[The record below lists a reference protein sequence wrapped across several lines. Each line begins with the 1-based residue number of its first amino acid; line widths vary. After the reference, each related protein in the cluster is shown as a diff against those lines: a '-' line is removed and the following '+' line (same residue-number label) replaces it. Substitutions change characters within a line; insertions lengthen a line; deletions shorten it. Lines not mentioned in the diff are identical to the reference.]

1 MTKLTMQDVTN
12 LYLYKQRTLPTDRL
26 DDSLISKTG
35 KGENIDKK
43 EFMAGPG
50 RFVTAD
56 NFSVVKDFFTAKD
69 SLINL
74 SLQTRILANLKP
86 GKYSKAQ
93 ILEMLG
99 YTKNGEKVDG
109 MFTGEVQ
116 TLGFYDDG
124 KGDLLERA
132 YIWNT
137 TGFKMSDNAFF
148 VIEES
153 GKRYIENFGIE
164 PLGKQEDFDFV
175 GGFWSNL
182 VNRGLESIIDPSGIG
197 GTVNLNFTGEVETY
211 TLDETR
217 FKAEAAK
224 KSHWSLV
231 NAAKVYGGLD
241 QIIKKLWD
249 SGSIKHLYQDK
260 DTGKLKPIIYGTAGN
275 DSKIEGTKIT
285 RRIAG
290 KEVTLDIAN
299 QKIEKGVLE
308 KLGLSVS
315 GSDIIKLLF
324 GALTPTLN
332 RMLLSQLIQSFSDSL
347 AKLDNPLA
355 PYTKNGV
362 VYVTGKGNDVLKGT
376 EHEDLFLGGEG
387 NDTYYA
393 RVGDTIEDADGKGK
407 VYFVREKGVPKADP
421 KRVEFSEYITKEEI
435 KEVEKGLLTYAV
447 LENYNWEEKTATF
460 AHATMLNELFTDYTN
475 YRYEVKGLKLP
486 AVKKLKSPLV
496 EFTADL
502 LTVTPIDENG
512 KALSEK
518 SITVKNFKNGDLGI
532 RLLDPNSYYYFLE
545 GQDTGFYG
553 PAFYI
558 ERKNGGGSKDNSSG
572 AGNSKDWGGNGHG
585 NHRNNA
591 SDLNKPDGNNG
602 NNQNNGS
609 NQDNHSDVNAPNN
622 PGRNYDIYDPL
633 ALDLDGD
640 GLETVS
646 MNGRQGALFDHEGK
660 GIRTATG
667 WLAADDGFLVLD
679 RNQDGI
685 INDIS
690 ELFSNKNQLSD
701 GSISAHGF
709 ATLADL
715 DTNQDQRIDQNDK
728 LFSKLQIW
736 RDLNQNGFSE
746 ANELFS
752 LESLNIKSLHTAYEE
767 RNDFLAGN
775 NILAQLGKYEKTDGT
790 FAQMGDLNFSFN
802 PFYSRFTEAL
812 NLTEQQRR
820 TINLT
825 GTGRVRDLREAAALS
840 EELAA
845 LLQQYTKASDFQAQR
860 ELLPAILDK
869 WAATDLQ
876 YQHYDKTLLKTV
888 ESTDSSASVV
898 RVTPSQLS
906 SIRNAK
912 HDPTVMQNFEQ
923 SKAKIATLNSLYGLN
938 IDQLYY
944 TTDKDIRYI
953 TDKVNNMYQ
962 TTVELAYRSLLLQ
975 TRLKKYVYSVNA
987 KQFEGK
993 WVTDYS
999 RTEALFNSTFKQS
1012 PENALYDLSEYLSF
1026 FNDPTEWKEGLL
1038 LLSRYIDY
1046 AKAQGFYENW
1056 ATTSNLTIARLREA
1070 GVIFA
1075 ESTDLK
1081 GDEKNNILLGSQ
1093 KDNNL
1098 SGSAGDDLLIGGEG
1112 NDTLKGSYGADT
1124 YLFSK
1129 GHGQDVI
1136 YEYSDS
1142 ANSKS
1147 DIDTLKFTDIN
1158 YAEVKFRRV
1167 GDDLMLFGYHDT
1179 DSVTVKSFYNH
1190 EYYQFEKL
1198 EFADRSITRDELGK
1212 QGMALFGT
1220 DGDDDINDWGRNSVI
1235 DAGAG
1240 NDTINGSYGDDT
1252 LIGGTGNDILK
1263 GSYGADTYLFSKGHG
1278 QDVIYEYSDSANS
1291 KRDIDTLKFTDVN
1304 YAEVKFRRV
1313 GDDLMLFGY
1322 HDTDSVTVK
1331 SFYDHEYY
1339 QFEKLEFADRSISR
1353 DELIKAGLHLYG
1365 TDGNDEINDHA
1376 DWDSIL
1382 EGGKGNDILRG
1393 SYGADTY
1400 LFSKGHGQDVIYEY
1414 SDSANSKS
1422 DIDTLKFTDINYAE
1436 VKFRR
1441 VGDDLMLFGYHDTDS
1456 VTVKSFYNHEYYQ
1469 FEKLEFADRSI
1480 TRDELGKQGMA
1491 LFGTDGDDDI
1501 NDWGRNSV
1509 IDAGAGN
1516 DTINGGYGDDTLIG
1530 GTGNDIL
1537 KGSYGAD
1544 TYLFS
1549 KGHGQDVI
1557 YEYSDSAN
1565 SKRDID
1571 TLKFTDVNY
1580 AEVKFRRVGDDLML
1594 FGYHDTDSVTV
1605 KSFYSHEY
1613 YQFEKLE
1620 FADRSISR
1628 DELIKA
1634 GLHLYGTDGNDEIN
1648 DHADWDSILE
1658 GGKGND
1664 ILRGSYG
1671 ADTYIFSKGHGQDVI
1686 YEYSD
1691 SANSKRDIDTLKFTD
1706 VNYAEVKFRR
1716 VGDDLMLFGYHDT
1729 DSVTVKSFYD
1739 HEYYQFEKLE
1749 FADRSITRDELGK
1762 QGMALFGTDGDD
1774 DINDWGRNSVI
1785 DAGAGNDTINGGYGD
1800 DTLIGGKGNDIL
1812 KGSYGADTY
1821 LFSKG
1826 HGQDVIYEYSDSA
1839 SSKSDIDTLKFTD
1852 IGLSELWFS
1861 RENNDL
1867 IIKSLLSEDKVT
1879 VQNWYSHQDHKIENI
1894 RLSNEQMLVST
1905 QVEKMVESMAG
1916 FAQQHGGEISLVP
1929 REEVKQYI
1937 NSLTAAL

>member
-558 ERKNGGGSKDNSSG
+558 ERKNGGGAKNNSSG

-591 SDLNKPDGNNG
+591 SDLNKLDGNNG

-679 RNQDGI
+679 RNQDSI

-1056 ATTSNLTIARLREA
+1056 AATSNLTIARLREA

-1124 YLFSK
+1124 YIFSK

-1142 ANSKS
+1142 ANSK
-1147 DIDTLKFTDIN
+1147 K
-1158 YAEVKFRRV
+1158 
-1167 GDDLMLFGYHDT
+1167 
-1179 DSVTVKSFYNH
+1179 
-1190 EYYQFEKL
+1190 
-1198 EFADRSITRDELGK
+1198 
-1212 QGMALFGT
+1212 
-1220 DGDDDINDWGRNSVI
+1220 
-1235 DAGAG
+1235 
-1240 NDTINGSYGDDT
+1240 
-1252 LIGGTGNDILK
+1252 
-1263 GSYGADTYLFSKGHG
+1263 
-1278 QDVIYEYSDSANS
+1278 
-1291 KRDIDTLKFTDVN
+1291 DIDTLKFTDVN

-1313 GDDLMLFGY
+1313 GDDLILFGY

-1365 TDGNDEINDHA
+1365 TDGNDDIKDHA

-1393 SYGADTY
+1393 GYGADTY
-1400 LFSKGHGQDVIYEY
+1400 IFSKGHGQDIVYE
-1414 SDSANSKS
+1414 DTNNDNRAR
-1422 DIDTLKFTDINYAE
+1422 DIDTLKFTDVNYAE

-1441 VGDDLMLFGYHDTDS
+1441 VDNDLMLFGYHDTDS
-1456 VTVKSFYNHEYYQ
+1456 VTVKSFYSHVDYQ
-1469 FEKLEFADRSI
+1469 FDKLEFADRSITRDELIKAGLHLYGTDGNDDIKDHADWDSILEGGKGNDILRGGYGADTYIFSKGHGQDIVYEDTNNDNRARDIDTLKFTDVNYAEVKFRRVDNDLMLFGYHDTDSVTIKSFYNHVDYQFDKLDFADRSITRDELGKQGMALFGTDGDDNINDWGRNSVIDAGAGNDTVNGGNGDDTLIGGKGNDILRGGYGADTYIFSKGHGQDIVYEDTNNDNRARDIDTLKFTDVNYAEVKFRRVDNDLMLFGYHDTDSVTIKSFYNHVDYQFDKLEFADRSI

-1491 LFGTDGDDDI
+1491 LFGTDGDDNI

-1516 DTINGGYGDDTLIG
+1516 DTVNGGNGDDTLI
-1530 GTGNDIL
+1530 
-1537 KGSYGAD
+1537 
-1544 TYLFS
+1544 
-1549 KGHGQDVI
+1549 
-1557 YEYSDSAN
+1557 
-1565 SKRDID
+1565 
-1571 TLKFTDVNY
+1571 
-1580 AEVKFRRVGDDLML
+1580 
-1594 FGYHDTDSVTV
+1594 
-1605 KSFYSHEY
+1605 
-1613 YQFEKLE
+1613 
-1620 FADRSISR
+1620 
-1628 DELIKA
+1628 
-1634 GLHLYGTDGNDEIN
+1634 
-1648 DHADWDSILE
+1648 

-1664 ILRGSYG
+1664 ILRGGYG
-1671 ADTYIFSKGHGQDVI
+1671 ADTYIFSKGHGQDIV
-1686 YEYSD
+1686 YED
-1691 SANSKRDIDTLKFTD
+1691 TNNDNRARDIDTLKFTD
-1706 VNYAEVKFRR
+1706 
-1716 VGDDLMLFGYHDT
+1716 
-1729 DSVTVKSFYD
+1729 
-1739 HEYYQFEKLE
+1739 
-1749 FADRSITRDELGK
+1749 
-1762 QGMALFGTDGDD
+1762 
-1774 DINDWGRNSVI
+1774 IN
-1785 DAGAGNDTINGGYGD
+1785 
-1800 DTLIGGKGNDIL
+1800 
-1812 KGSYGADTY
+1812 
-1821 LFSKG
+1821 
-1826 HGQDVIYEYSDSA
+1826 
-1839 SSKSDIDTLKFTD
+1839 
-1852 IGLSELWFS
+1852 LSELWFS

-1894 RLSNEQMLVST
+1894 RLSNEQTLVST

-1916 FAQQHGGEISLVP
+1916 FAQKHGGEISLVSP
-1929 REEVKQYI
+1929 EEVKQYI

>member
-12 LYLYKQRTLPTDRL
+12 LYLYKTKTLPKDRL
-26 DDSLISKTG
+26 DDSLISEIG
-35 KGENIDKK
+35 KGDDDIDRK
-43 EFMAGPG
+43 EFMVGPG

-56 NFSVVKDFFTAKD
+56 NFSVVRDFFNAGK
-69 SLINL
+69 S
-74 SLQTRILANLKP
+74 RIIAPQVPPIRSQQEKILVGLKP

-99 YTKNGEKVDG
+99 YTKGGEVVNG
-109 MFTGEVQ
+109 MFAGEVQ

-137 TGFKMSDNAFF
+137 TGFKMSDNAAF
-148 VIEES
+148 VVEAS

-558 ERKNGGGSKDNSSG
+558 ERKNGGGAKNNSSG

-1056 ATTSNLTIARLREA
+1056 AATSNLTIARLREA

-1098 SGSAGDDLLIGGEG
+1098 SGSAGGDLLIGGEG

-1331 SFYDHEYY
+1331 SFY
-1339 QFEKLEFADRSISR
+1339 
-1353 DELIKAGLHLYG
+1353 
-1365 TDGNDEINDHA
+1365 
-1376 DWDSIL
+1376 
-1382 EGGKGNDILRG
+1382 
-1393 SYGADTY
+1393 
-1400 LFSKGHGQDVIYEY
+1400 
-1414 SDSANSKS
+1414 
-1422 DIDTLKFTDINYAE
+1422 
-1436 VKFRR
+1436 
-1441 VGDDLMLFGYHDTDS
+1441 
-1456 VTVKSFYNHEYYQ
+1456 
-1469 FEKLEFADRSI
+1469 
-1480 TRDELGKQGMA
+1480 
-1491 LFGTDGDDDI
+1491 
-1501 NDWGRNSV
+1501 
-1509 IDAGAGN
+1509 
-1516 DTINGGYGDDTLIG
+1516 
-1530 GTGNDIL
+1530 
-1537 KGSYGAD
+1537 
-1544 TYLFS
+1544 
-1549 KGHGQDVI
+1549 
-1557 YEYSDSAN
+1557 
-1565 SKRDID
+1565 
-1571 TLKFTDVNY
+1571 
-1580 AEVKFRRVGDDLML
+1580 
-1594 FGYHDTDSVTV
+1594 
-1605 KSFYSHEY
+1605 SHEY

-1716 VGDDLMLFGYHDT
+1716 VDDDLMLFGYHDT

>member
-558 ERKNGGGSKDNSSG
+558 ERKNGGGAKNNSSG

-1056 ATTSNLTIARLREA
+1056 AATSNLTIARLREA

-1124 YLFSK
+1124 YIFSK

-1142 ANSKS
+1142 ANSK
-1147 DIDTLKFTDIN
+1147 K
-1158 YAEVKFRRV
+1158 
-1167 GDDLMLFGYHDT
+1167 
-1179 DSVTVKSFYNH
+1179 
-1190 EYYQFEKL
+1190 
-1198 EFADRSITRDELGK
+1198 
-1212 QGMALFGT
+1212 
-1220 DGDDDINDWGRNSVI
+1220 
-1235 DAGAG
+1235 
-1240 NDTINGSYGDDT
+1240 
-1252 LIGGTGNDILK
+1252 
-1263 GSYGADTYLFSKGHG
+1263 
-1278 QDVIYEYSDSANS
+1278 
-1291 KRDIDTLKFTDVN
+1291 DIDTLKFTDVN

-1313 GDDLMLFGY
+1313 GDDLILFGY

-1365 TDGNDEINDHA
+1365 TDGNDDIKDHA

-1393 SYGADTY
+1393 GYGADTY
-1400 LFSKGHGQDVIYEY
+1400 IFSKGHGQDIVYE
-1414 SDSANSKS
+1414 DTNNDNRAR
-1422 DIDTLKFTDINYAE
+1422 DIDTLKFTDVNYAE

-1441 VGDDLMLFGYHDTDS
+1441 VDNDLMLFGYHDTDS
-1456 VTVKSFYNHEYYQ
+1456 VTVKSFYSHVDYQ
-1469 FEKLEFADRSI
+1469 FDKLEFADRSITRDELIKAGLHLYGTDGNDDIKDHADWDSILEGGKGNDILRGGYGADTYIFSKGHGQDIVYEDTNNDNRARDIDTLKFTDVNYAEVKFRRVDNDLMLFGYHDTDSVTIKSFYNHVDYQFDKLDFADRSI

-1491 LFGTDGDDDI
+1491 LFGTDGDDNI

-1516 DTINGGYGDDTLIG
+1516 DTVNGGNGDDTLI
-1530 GTGNDIL
+1530 
-1537 KGSYGAD
+1537 
-1544 TYLFS
+1544 
-1549 KGHGQDVI
+1549 
-1557 YEYSDSAN
+1557 
-1565 SKRDID
+1565 
-1571 TLKFTDVNY
+1571 
-1580 AEVKFRRVGDDLML
+1580 
-1594 FGYHDTDSVTV
+1594 
-1605 KSFYSHEY
+1605 
-1613 YQFEKLE
+1613 
-1620 FADRSISR
+1620 
-1628 DELIKA
+1628 
-1634 GLHLYGTDGNDEIN
+1634 
-1648 DHADWDSILE
+1648 

-1664 ILRGSYG
+1664 ILRGGYG
-1671 ADTYIFSKGHGQDVI
+1671 ADTYIFSKGHGQDIV
-1686 YEYSD
+1686 YED
-1691 SANSKRDIDTLKFTD
+1691 TNNDNRARDIDTLKFTD
-1706 VNYAEVKFRR
+1706 
-1716 VGDDLMLFGYHDT
+1716 
-1729 DSVTVKSFYD
+1729 
-1739 HEYYQFEKLE
+1739 
-1749 FADRSITRDELGK
+1749 
-1762 QGMALFGTDGDD
+1762 
-1774 DINDWGRNSVI
+1774 IN
-1785 DAGAGNDTINGGYGD
+1785 
-1800 DTLIGGKGNDIL
+1800 
-1812 KGSYGADTY
+1812 
-1821 LFSKG
+1821 
-1826 HGQDVIYEYSDSA
+1826 
-1839 SSKSDIDTLKFTD
+1839 
-1852 IGLSELWFS
+1852 LSELWFS

-1894 RLSNEQMLVST
+1894 RLSNEQTLVST

-1916 FAQQHGGEISLVP
+1916 FAQKHGGEISLVSP
-1929 REEVKQYI
+1929 EEVKQYI

>member
-1 MTKLTMQDVTN
+1 M
-12 LYLYKQRTLPTDRL
+12 
-26 DDSLISKTG
+26 
-35 KGENIDKK
+35 
-43 EFMAGPG
+43 
-50 RFVTAD
+50 
-56 NFSVVKDFFTAKD
+56 
-69 SLINL
+69 
-74 SLQTRILANLKP
+74 
-86 GKYSKAQ
+86 
-93 ILEMLG
+93 
-99 YTKNGEKVDG
+99 
-109 MFTGEVQ
+109 
-116 TLGFYDDG
+116 
-124 KGDLLERA
+124 
-132 YIWNT
+132 
-137 TGFKMSDNAFF
+137 
-148 VIEES
+148 
-153 GKRYIENFGIE
+153 
-164 PLGKQEDFDFV
+164 
-175 GGFWSNL
+175 
-182 VNRGLESIIDPSGIG
+182 
-197 GTVNLNFTGEVETY
+197 
-211 TLDETR
+211 
-217 FKAEAAK
+217 
-224 KSHWSLV
+224 
-231 NAAKVYGGLD
+231 
-241 QIIKKLWD
+241 
-249 SGSIKHLYQDK
+249 
-260 DTGKLKPIIYGTAGN
+260 
-275 DSKIEGTKIT
+275 
-285 RRIAG
+285 
-290 KEVTLDIAN
+290 
-299 QKIEKGVLE
+299 
-308 KLGLSVS
+308 
-315 GSDIIKLLF
+315 
-324 GALTPTLN
+324 
-332 RMLLSQLIQSFSDSL
+332 
-347 AKLDNPLA
+347 
-355 PYTKNGV
+355 
-362 VYVTGKGNDVLKGT
+362 
-376 EHEDLFLGGEG
+376 
-387 NDTYYA
+387 
-393 RVGDTIEDADGKGK
+393 
-407 VYFVREKGVPKADP
+407 
-421 KRVEFSEYITKEEI
+421 
-435 KEVEKGLLTYAV
+435 
-447 LENYNWEEKTATF
+447 
-460 AHATMLNELFTDYTN
+460 
-475 YRYEVKGLKLP
+475 
-486 AVKKLKSPLV
+486 
-496 EFTADL
+496 
-502 LTVTPIDENG
+502 
-512 KALSEK
+512 
-518 SITVKNFKNGDLGI
+518 
-532 RLLDPNSYYYFLE
+532 LDPNSYYYFLE

-558 ERKNGGGSKDNSSG
+558 ERKNGGGAKNNSSG

-1056 ATTSNLTIARLREA
+1056 AATSNLTIARLREA

-1124 YLFSK
+1124 YIFSK

-1142 ANSKS
+1142 ANSK
-1147 DIDTLKFTDIN
+1147 K
-1158 YAEVKFRRV
+1158 
-1167 GDDLMLFGYHDT
+1167 
-1179 DSVTVKSFYNH
+1179 
-1190 EYYQFEKL
+1190 
-1198 EFADRSITRDELGK
+1198 
-1212 QGMALFGT
+1212 
-1220 DGDDDINDWGRNSVI
+1220 
-1235 DAGAG
+1235 
-1240 NDTINGSYGDDT
+1240 
-1252 LIGGTGNDILK
+1252 
-1263 GSYGADTYLFSKGHG
+1263 
-1278 QDVIYEYSDSANS
+1278 
-1291 KRDIDTLKFTDVN
+1291 DIDTLKFTDVN

-1313 GDDLMLFGY
+1313 GDDLILFGY

-1365 TDGNDEINDHA
+1365 TDGNDDIKDHA

-1393 SYGADTY
+1393 GYGADTY
-1400 LFSKGHGQDVIYEY
+1400 IFSKGHGQDIVYE
-1414 SDSANSKS
+1414 DTNNDNRAR
-1422 DIDTLKFTDINYAE
+1422 DIDTLKFTDVNYAE

-1441 VGDDLMLFGYHDTDS
+1441 VDNDLMLFGYHDTDS
-1456 VTVKSFYNHEYYQ
+1456 VTVKSFYSHVDYQ
-1469 FEKLEFADRSI
+1469 FDKLEFADRSITRDELIKAGLHLYGTDGNDDIKDHADWDSILEGGKGNDILRGGYGADTYIFSKGHGQDIVYEDTNNDNRARDIDTLKFTDVNYAEVKFRRVDNDLMLFGYHDTDSVTIKSFYNHVDYQFDKLDFADRSI

-1491 LFGTDGDDDI
+1491 LFGTDGDDNI

-1516 DTINGGYGDDTLIG
+1516 DTVNGGNGDDTLI
-1530 GTGNDIL
+1530 
-1537 KGSYGAD
+1537 
-1544 TYLFS
+1544 
-1549 KGHGQDVI
+1549 
-1557 YEYSDSAN
+1557 
-1565 SKRDID
+1565 
-1571 TLKFTDVNY
+1571 
-1580 AEVKFRRVGDDLML
+1580 
-1594 FGYHDTDSVTV
+1594 
-1605 KSFYSHEY
+1605 
-1613 YQFEKLE
+1613 
-1620 FADRSISR
+1620 
-1628 DELIKA
+1628 
-1634 GLHLYGTDGNDEIN
+1634 
-1648 DHADWDSILE
+1648 

-1664 ILRGSYG
+1664 ILRGGYG
-1671 ADTYIFSKGHGQDVI
+1671 ADTYIFSKGHGQDIV
-1686 YEYSD
+1686 YED
-1691 SANSKRDIDTLKFTD
+1691 TNNDNRARDIDTLKFTD
-1706 VNYAEVKFRR
+1706 
-1716 VGDDLMLFGYHDT
+1716 
-1729 DSVTVKSFYD
+1729 
-1739 HEYYQFEKLE
+1739 
-1749 FADRSITRDELGK
+1749 
-1762 QGMALFGTDGDD
+1762 
-1774 DINDWGRNSVI
+1774 IN
-1785 DAGAGNDTINGGYGD
+1785 
-1800 DTLIGGKGNDIL
+1800 
-1812 KGSYGADTY
+1812 
-1821 LFSKG
+1821 
-1826 HGQDVIYEYSDSA
+1826 
-1839 SSKSDIDTLKFTD
+1839 
-1852 IGLSELWFS
+1852 LSELWFS

-1894 RLSNEQMLVST
+1894 RLSNEQTLVST

-1916 FAQQHGGEISLVP
+1916 FAQKHGGEISLVSP
-1929 REEVKQYI
+1929 EEVKQYI

>member
-558 ERKNGGGSKDNSSG
+558 ERKNGGGAKNNSSG

-1056 ATTSNLTIARLREA
+1056 AATSNLTIARLREA

-1124 YLFSK
+1124 YIFSK

-1142 ANSKS
+1142 ANSKK
-1147 DIDTLKFTDIN
+1147 DIDTLKFTDVN

-1167 GDDLMLFGYHDT
+1167 DNDLMLFGYHDT
-1179 DSVTVKSFYNH
+1179 DSVTVKSFYSH
-1190 EYYQFEKL
+1190 VDYQFDKL
-1198 EFADRSITRDELGK
+1198 EFADRSITRDELIKAGLHLYGTDGNDDIKDHADWDSILEGGKGNDILRGGYGADTYIFSKGHGQDIVYEDTNNDNRARDIDTLKFTDVNYAEVKFRRVDNDLMLFGYHDTDSVTVKSFYSHVDYQFDKLEFADRSITRDELIKAGLHLYGTDGNDDIKDHADWDSILEGGKGNDILRGGYGADTYIFSKGHGQDIVYEDTNNDNRARDIDTLKFTDVNYAEVKFRRVDNDLMLFGYHDTDSVTIKSFYNHVDYQFDKLDFADRSITRDELGK

-1220 DGDDDINDWGRNSVI
+1220 DGDDNINDWGRNSVI

-1240 NDTINGSYGDDT
+1240 NDTVNGGNGDDT
-1252 LIGGTGNDILK
+1252 LI
-1263 GSYGADTYLFSKGHG
+1263 
-1278 QDVIYEYSDSANS
+1278 
-1291 KRDIDTLKFTDVN
+1291 
-1304 YAEVKFRRV
+1304 
-1313 GDDLMLFGY
+1313 
-1322 HDTDSVTVK
+1322 
-1331 SFYDHEYY
+1331 
-1339 QFEKLEFADRSISR
+1339 
-1353 DELIKAGLHLYG
+1353 
-1365 TDGNDEINDHA
+1365 
-1376 DWDSIL
+1376 
-1382 EGGKGNDILRG
+1382 GGKGNDILRG
-1393 SYGADTY
+1393 G
-1400 LFSKGHGQDVIYEY
+1400 
-1414 SDSANSKS
+1414 
-1422 DIDTLKFTDINYAE
+1422 
-1436 VKFRR
+1436 
-1441 VGDDLMLFGYHDTDS
+1441 
-1456 VTVKSFYNHEYYQ
+1456 
-1469 FEKLEFADRSI
+1469 
-1480 TRDELGKQGMA
+1480 
-1491 LFGTDGDDDI
+1491 
-1501 NDWGRNSV
+1501 
-1509 IDAGAGN
+1509 
-1516 DTINGGYGDDTLIG
+1516 
-1530 GTGNDIL
+1530 
-1537 KGSYGAD
+1537 
-1544 TYLFS
+1544 
-1549 KGHGQDVI
+1549 
-1557 YEYSDSAN
+1557 
-1565 SKRDID
+1565 
-1571 TLKFTDVNY
+1571 
-1580 AEVKFRRVGDDLML
+1580 
-1594 FGYHDTDSVTV
+1594 
-1605 KSFYSHEY
+1605 
-1613 YQFEKLE
+1613 
-1620 FADRSISR
+1620 
-1628 DELIKA
+1628 
-1634 GLHLYGTDGNDEIN
+1634 
-1648 DHADWDSILE
+1648 
-1658 GGKGND
+1658 
-1664 ILRGSYG
+1664 YG
-1671 ADTYIFSKGHGQDVI
+1671 ADTYIFSKGHGQDIV
-1686 YEYSD
+1686 YED
-1691 SANSKRDIDTLKFTD
+1691 TNNDNRARDIDTLKFTD
-1706 VNYAEVKFRR
+1706 
-1716 VGDDLMLFGYHDT
+1716 
-1729 DSVTVKSFYD
+1729 
-1739 HEYYQFEKLE
+1739 
-1749 FADRSITRDELGK
+1749 
-1762 QGMALFGTDGDD
+1762 
-1774 DINDWGRNSVI
+1774 IN
-1785 DAGAGNDTINGGYGD
+1785 
-1800 DTLIGGKGNDIL
+1800 
-1812 KGSYGADTY
+1812 
-1821 LFSKG
+1821 
-1826 HGQDVIYEYSDSA
+1826 
-1839 SSKSDIDTLKFTD
+1839 
-1852 IGLSELWFS
+1852 LSELWFS

-1894 RLSNEQMLVST
+1894 RLSNEQTLVST

-1916 FAQQHGGEISLVP
+1916 FAQKHGGEISLVSP
-1929 REEVKQYI
+1929 EEVKQYI

>member
-1 MTKLTMQDVTN
+1 MQDVTN
-12 LYLYKQRTLPTDRL
+12 LYLYKTKTLPKDRL
-26 DDSLISKTG
+26 DDSLISEIG
-35 KGENIDKK
+35 KGDDDIDRK
-43 EFMAGPG
+43 EFMVGPG

-56 NFSVVKDFFTAKD
+56 NFSVVRDFFNAGK
-69 SLINL
+69 S
-74 SLQTRILANLKP
+74 RIIAPQVPPIRSQQEKILVGLKP

-99 YTKNGEKVDG
+99 YTKGGEVVNG
-109 MFTGEVQ
+109 MFAGEVQ

-137 TGFKMSDNAFF
+137 TGFKMSDNAAF
-148 VIEES
+148 VVEAS

-558 ERKNGGGSKDNSSG
+558 ERKNGGGAKNNSSG

-1056 ATTSNLTIARLREA
+1056 AATSNLTIARLREA

-1098 SGSAGDDLLIGGEG
+1098 SGSAGGDLLIGGEG

-1331 SFYDHEYY
+1331 SFY
-1339 QFEKLEFADRSISR
+1339 
-1353 DELIKAGLHLYG
+1353 
-1365 TDGNDEINDHA
+1365 
-1376 DWDSIL
+1376 
-1382 EGGKGNDILRG
+1382 
-1393 SYGADTY
+1393 
-1400 LFSKGHGQDVIYEY
+1400 
-1414 SDSANSKS
+1414 
-1422 DIDTLKFTDINYAE
+1422 
-1436 VKFRR
+1436 
-1441 VGDDLMLFGYHDTDS
+1441 
-1456 VTVKSFYNHEYYQ
+1456 
-1469 FEKLEFADRSI
+1469 
-1480 TRDELGKQGMA
+1480 
-1491 LFGTDGDDDI
+1491 
-1501 NDWGRNSV
+1501 
-1509 IDAGAGN
+1509 
-1516 DTINGGYGDDTLIG
+1516 
-1530 GTGNDIL
+1530 
-1537 KGSYGAD
+1537 
-1544 TYLFS
+1544 
-1549 KGHGQDVI
+1549 
-1557 YEYSDSAN
+1557 
-1565 SKRDID
+1565 
-1571 TLKFTDVNY
+1571 
-1580 AEVKFRRVGDDLML
+1580 
-1594 FGYHDTDSVTV
+1594 
-1605 KSFYSHEY
+1605 SHEY

-1716 VGDDLMLFGYHDT
+1716 VDDDLMLFGYHDT

>member
-26 DDSLISKTG
+26 DDSLITRVITKNEDIDR
-35 KGENIDKK
+35 KG
-43 EFMAGPG
+43 FMAGPG

-56 NFSVVKDFFTAKD
+56 NFSVVRDFFNAGK
-69 SLINL
+69 S
-74 SLQTRILANLKP
+74 RIIAPQVPPIRSEQEKILVGLKP

-99 YTKNGEKVDG
+99 YTKGGESVDG
-109 MFTGEVQ
+109 MFAGEVQ

-148 VIEES
+148 VIEAS

-164 PLGKQEDFDFV
+164 PYKKDENFDFV

-224 KSHWSLV
+224 KSHWNLV

-290 KEVTLDIAN
+290 KEVTIDIAN
-299 QKIEKGVLE
+299 QKIEKGVLD
-308 KLGLSVS
+308 KLRLSVS

-324 GALTPTLN
+324 GALPPTLN
-332 RMLLSQLIQSFSDSL
+332 KTLLSQLIQSFSDSL

-393 RVGDTIEDADGKGK
+393 RVGDTIEDSDGKGK
-407 VYFVREKGVPKADP
+407 VYFVREKGIPKADP
-421 KRVEFSEYITKEEI
+421 KRVEFSKYITEEEI

-475 YRYEVKGLKLP
+475 YRYKVKGLKLP

-502 LTVTPIDENG
+502 LTVTPIDEKGN
-512 KALSEK
+512 ALSEK
-518 SITVKNFKNGDLGI
+518 SITIKNFKNGNLGI

-545 GQDTGFYG
+545 GKDTGFYG
-553 PAFYI
+553 HAFYI
-558 ERKNGGGSKDNSSG
+558 ERKNGGGSKNNSSG

-609 NQDNHSDVNAPNN
+609 NQDNNSDVNAPNN

-709 ATLADL
+709 AALADL

-1056 ATTSNLTIARLREA
+1056 AATSNLTIARLREA

-1147 DIDTLKFTDIN
+1147 DIDTLKFTDVN

-1400 LFSKGHGQDVIYEY
+1400 
-1414 SDSANSKS
+1414 
-1422 DIDTLKFTDINYAE
+1422 
-1436 VKFRR
+1436 
-1441 VGDDLMLFGYHDTDS
+1441 
-1456 VTVKSFYNHEYYQ
+1456 
-1469 FEKLEFADRSI
+1469 
-1480 TRDELGKQGMA
+1480 
-1491 LFGTDGDDDI
+1491 
-1501 NDWGRNSV
+1501 
-1509 IDAGAGN
+1509 
-1516 DTINGGYGDDTLIG
+1516 
-1530 GTGNDIL
+1530 
-1537 KGSYGAD
+1537 
-1544 TYLFS
+1544 
-1549 KGHGQDVI
+1549 
-1557 YEYSDSAN
+1557 
-1565 SKRDID
+1565 
-1571 TLKFTDVNY
+1571 
-1580 AEVKFRRVGDDLML
+1580 
-1594 FGYHDTDSVTV
+1594 
-1605 KSFYSHEY
+1605 
-1613 YQFEKLE
+1613 
-1620 FADRSISR
+1620 
-1628 DELIKA
+1628 
-1634 GLHLYGTDGNDEIN
+1634 
-1648 DHADWDSILE
+1648 
-1658 GGKGND
+1658 
-1664 ILRGSYG
+1664 
-1671 ADTYIFSKGHGQDVI
+1671 IFSKGHGQDVI

-1716 VGDDLMLFGYHDT
+1716 VDNDLMLFGYHDT
-1729 DSVTVKSFYD
+1729 DSVTIKSFYNHVD
-1739 HEYYQFEKLE
+1739 YQFDKLE

-1774 DINDWGRNSVI
+1774 NINDWGRNSVI
-1785 DAGAGNDTINGGYGD
+1785 DAGAGNDTVNGGNGD

-1812 KGSYGADTY
+1812 RGGYGADTY
-1821 LFSKG
+1821 IFSKG
-1826 HGQDVIYEYSDSA
+1826 HGQDIVYEDTNNDNRA
-1839 SSKSDIDTLKFTD
+1839 RDIDTLKFTD
-1852 IGLSELWFS
+1852 INLSELWFS

-1894 RLSNEQMLVST
+1894 RLSNEQTLVST

-1916 FAQQHGGEISLVP
+1916 FAQKHGGEISLVSP
-1929 REEVKQYI
+1929 EEVKQYI

>member
-26 DDSLISKTG
+26 DDSLITRVITKNEDIDR
-35 KGENIDKK
+35 KG
-43 EFMAGPG
+43 FMAGPG

-56 NFSVVKDFFTAKD
+56 NFSVVRDFFNAGK
-69 SLINL
+69 S
-74 SLQTRILANLKP
+74 RIIAPQVPPIRSEQEKILVGLKP

-99 YTKNGEKVDG
+99 YTKGGESVDG
-109 MFTGEVQ
+109 MFAGEVQ

-148 VIEES
+148 VIEAS

-164 PLGKQEDFDFV
+164 PYKKDENFDFV

-224 KSHWSLV
+224 KSHWNLV

-290 KEVTLDIAN
+290 KEVTIDIAN
-299 QKIEKGVLE
+299 QKIEKGVLD
-308 KLGLSVS
+308 KLRLSVS

-324 GALTPTLN
+324 GALPPTLN
-332 RMLLSQLIQSFSDSL
+332 KTLLSQLIQSFSDSL

-393 RVGDTIEDADGKGK
+393 RVGDTIEDSDGKGK
-407 VYFVREKGVPKADP
+407 VYFVREKGIPKADP
-421 KRVEFSEYITKEEI
+421 KRVEFSKYITEEEI

-475 YRYEVKGLKLP
+475 YRYKVKGLKLP

-502 LTVTPIDENG
+502 LTVTPIDEKGN
-512 KALSEK
+512 ALSEK
-518 SITVKNFKNGDLGI
+518 SITIKNFKNGNLGI

-545 GQDTGFYG
+545 GKDTGFYG
-553 PAFYI
+553 HAFYI
-558 ERKNGGGSKDNSSG
+558 ERKNGGGSKNNSSG

-609 NQDNHSDVNAPNN
+609 NQDNNSDVNAPNN

-709 ATLADL
+709 AALADL

-993 WVTDYS
+993 WVADYS

-1056 ATTSNLTIARLREA
+1056 AATSNLTIARLREA

-1124 YLFSK
+1124 YIFSK
-1129 GHGQDVI
+1129 GHGQDIV
-1136 YEYSDS
+1136 YE
-1142 ANSKS
+1142 
-1147 DIDTLKFTDIN
+1147 DTN
-1158 YAEVKFRRV
+1158 
-1167 GDDLMLFGYHDT
+1167 
-1179 DSVTVKSFYNH
+1179 
-1190 EYYQFEKL
+1190 
-1198 EFADRSITRDELGK
+1198 
-1212 QGMALFGT
+1212 
-1220 DGDDDINDWGRNSVI
+1220 NDNR
-1235 DAGAG
+1235 A
-1240 NDTINGSYGDDT
+1240 
-1252 LIGGTGNDILK
+1252 
-1263 GSYGADTYLFSKGHG
+1263 
-1278 QDVIYEYSDSANS
+1278 
-1291 KRDIDTLKFTDVN
+1291 RDIDTLKFTDVN
-1304 YAEVKFRRV
+1304 YAEVKF
-1313 GDDLMLFGY
+1313 
-1322 HDTDSVTVK
+1322 
-1331 SFYDHEYY
+1331 
-1339 QFEKLEFADRSISR
+1339 
-1353 DELIKAGLHLYG
+1353 
-1365 TDGNDEINDHA
+1365 
-1376 DWDSIL
+1376 
-1382 EGGKGNDILRG
+1382 
-1393 SYGADTY
+1393 
-1400 LFSKGHGQDVIYEY
+1400 
-1414 SDSANSKS
+1414 
-1422 DIDTLKFTDINYAE
+1422 
-1436 VKFRR
+1436 
-1441 VGDDLMLFGYHDTDS
+1441 
-1456 VTVKSFYNHEYYQ
+1456 
-1469 FEKLEFADRSI
+1469 
-1480 TRDELGKQGMA
+1480 
-1491 LFGTDGDDDI
+1491 
-1501 NDWGRNSV
+1501 
-1509 IDAGAGN
+1509 
-1516 DTINGGYGDDTLIG
+1516 
-1530 GTGNDIL
+1530 
-1537 KGSYGAD
+1537 
-1544 TYLFS
+1544 
-1549 KGHGQDVI
+1549 
-1557 YEYSDSAN
+1557 
-1565 SKRDID
+1565 
-1571 TLKFTDVNY
+1571 
-1580 AEVKFRRVGDDLML
+1580 
-1594 FGYHDTDSVTV
+1594 
-1605 KSFYSHEY
+1605 
-1613 YQFEKLE
+1613 
-1620 FADRSISR
+1620 
-1628 DELIKA
+1628 
-1634 GLHLYGTDGNDEIN
+1634 
-1648 DHADWDSILE
+1648 
-1658 GGKGND
+1658 
-1664 ILRGSYG
+1664 
-1671 ADTYIFSKGHGQDVI
+1671 
-1686 YEYSD
+1686 
-1691 SANSKRDIDTLKFTD
+1691 
-1706 VNYAEVKFRR
+1706 
-1716 VGDDLMLFGYHDT
+1716 
-1729 DSVTVKSFYD
+1729 
-1739 HEYYQFEKLE
+1739 
-1749 FADRSITRDELGK
+1749 
-1762 QGMALFGTDGDD
+1762 
-1774 DINDWGRNSVI
+1774 
-1785 DAGAGNDTINGGYGD
+1785 
-1800 DTLIGGKGNDIL
+1800 
-1812 KGSYGADTY
+1812 
-1821 LFSKG
+1821 
-1826 HGQDVIYEYSDSA
+1826 
-1839 SSKSDIDTLKFTD
+1839 
-1852 IGLSELWFS
+1852 
-1861 RENNDL
+1861 
-1867 IIKSLLSEDKVT
+1867 
-1879 VQNWYSHQDHKIENI
+1879 
-1894 RLSNEQMLVST
+1894 
-1905 QVEKMVESMAG
+1905 
-1916 FAQQHGGEISLVP
+1916 
-1929 REEVKQYI
+1929 
-1937 NSLTAAL
+1937 

>member
-224 KSHWSLV
+224 KSHWNLV

-558 ERKNGGGSKDNSSG
+558 ERKNGGGAKNNSSG

-1056 ATTSNLTIARLREA
+1056 AATSNLTIARLREA

-1124 YLFSK
+1124 YIFSK

-1142 ANSKS
+1142 ANSK
-1147 DIDTLKFTDIN
+1147 K
-1158 YAEVKFRRV
+1158 
-1167 GDDLMLFGYHDT
+1167 
-1179 DSVTVKSFYNH
+1179 
-1190 EYYQFEKL
+1190 
-1198 EFADRSITRDELGK
+1198 
-1212 QGMALFGT
+1212 
-1220 DGDDDINDWGRNSVI
+1220 
-1235 DAGAG
+1235 
-1240 NDTINGSYGDDT
+1240 
-1252 LIGGTGNDILK
+1252 
-1263 GSYGADTYLFSKGHG
+1263 
-1278 QDVIYEYSDSANS
+1278 
-1291 KRDIDTLKFTDVN
+1291 DIDTLKFTDVN

-1313 GDDLMLFGY
+1313 GDDLILFGY

-1365 TDGNDEINDHA
+1365 TDGNDDIKDHA

-1393 SYGADTY
+1393 GYGADTY
-1400 LFSKGHGQDVIYEY
+1400 IFSKGHGQDIVYE
-1414 SDSANSKS
+1414 DTNNDNRAR
-1422 DIDTLKFTDINYAE
+1422 DIDTLKFTDVNYAE

-1441 VGDDLMLFGYHDTDS
+1441 VDNDLMLFGYHDTDS
-1456 VTVKSFYNHEYYQ
+1456 VTIKSFYNHVDYQ
-1469 FEKLEFADRSI
+1469 FDKLEFADRSI

-1491 LFGTDGDDDI
+1491 LFGTDGDDNI

-1516 DTINGGYGDDTLIG
+1516 DAVNSGNGDDTLIG
-1530 GTGNDIL
+1530 GKGNDIL
-1537 KGSYGAD
+1537 RGGYGAD
-1544 TYLFS
+1544 TYIFS
-1549 KGHGQDVI
+1549 KGHGQDIV
-1557 YEYSDSAN
+1557 YEDTNNDNRA
-1565 SKRDID
+1565 RDID

-1580 AEVKFRRVGDDLML
+1580 AEVKFRRVDNDLML
-1594 FGYHDTDSVTV
+1594 FGYHDTDSVTI
-1605 KSFYSHEY
+1605 KSFYNHVD
-1613 YQFEKLE
+1613 YQFDKLE
-1620 FADRSISR
+1620 FADRSITR

-1634 GLHLYGTDGNDEIN
+1634 GLHLYGTDGNDDIK

-1664 ILRGSYG
+1664 ILRGGYG
-1671 ADTYIFSKGHGQDVI
+1671 ADTYIFSKGHGQDIV
-1686 YEYSD
+1686 YED
-1691 SANSKRDIDTLKFTD
+1691 TNNDNRARDIDTLKFTD

-1716 VGDDLMLFGYHDT
+1716 VDNDLMLFGYHDT
-1729 DSVTVKSFYD
+1729 DSVTIKSFYNHVD
-1739 HEYYQFEKLE
+1739 YQFDKLD

-1774 DINDWGRNSVI
+1774 NINDWGRNSVI
-1785 DAGAGNDTINGGYGD
+1785 DAGAGNDTVNGGNGD

-1812 KGSYGADTY
+1812 RGGYGADTY
-1821 LFSKG
+1821 IFSKG
-1826 HGQDVIYEYSDSA
+1826 HGQDIVYEDTNNDNRA
-1839 SSKSDIDTLKFTD
+1839 RDIDTLKFTD
-1852 IGLSELWFS
+1852 INLSELWFS

-1894 RLSNEQMLVST
+1894 RLSNEQTLVST

-1916 FAQQHGGEISLVP
+1916 FAQKHGGEISLVSP
-1929 REEVKQYI
+1929 EEVKQYI

>member
-558 ERKNGGGSKDNSSG
+558 ERKNGGGAKNNSSG

-1313 GDDLMLFGY
+1313 GY
-1322 HDTDSVTVK
+1322 
-1331 SFYDHEYY
+1331 
-1339 QFEKLEFADRSISR
+1339 
-1353 DELIKAGLHLYG
+1353 
-1365 TDGNDEINDHA
+1365 
-1376 DWDSIL
+1376 
-1382 EGGKGNDILRG
+1382 
-1393 SYGADTY
+1393 
-1400 LFSKGHGQDVIYEY
+1400 
-1414 SDSANSKS
+1414 
-1422 DIDTLKFTDINYAE
+1422 
-1436 VKFRR
+1436 
-1441 VGDDLMLFGYHDTDS
+1441 
-1456 VTVKSFYNHEYYQ
+1456 
-1469 FEKLEFADRSI
+1469 
-1480 TRDELGKQGMA
+1480 
-1491 LFGTDGDDDI
+1491 
-1501 NDWGRNSV
+1501 
-1509 IDAGAGN
+1509 
-1516 DTINGGYGDDTLIG
+1516 
-1530 GTGNDIL
+1530 
-1537 KGSYGAD
+1537 
-1544 TYLFS
+1544 
-1549 KGHGQDVI
+1549 
-1557 YEYSDSAN
+1557 
-1565 SKRDID
+1565 
-1571 TLKFTDVNY
+1571 
-1580 AEVKFRRVGDDLML
+1580 DLML

-1620 FADRSISR
+1620 FADRSITR

-1634 GLHLYGTDGNDEIN
+1634 GLHLYGTDGNDDIK

-1664 ILRGSYG
+1664 ILRGGYG
-1671 ADTYIFSKGHGQDVI
+1671 ADTYIFSKGHGQDIV
-1686 YEYSD
+1686 YED
-1691 SANSKRDIDTLKFTD
+1691 TNNDNRARDIDTLKFTD

-1716 VGDDLMLFGYHDT
+1716 VDNDLMLFGYHDT
-1729 DSVTVKSFYD
+1729 DSVTIKSFYNHVD
-1739 HEYYQFEKLE
+1739 YQFDKLD

-1774 DINDWGRNSVI
+1774 NINDWGRNSVI
-1785 DAGAGNDTINGGYGD
+1785 DAGAGNDTVNGGNGD

-1812 KGSYGADTY
+1812 RGGYGADTY
-1821 LFSKG
+1821 IFSKG
-1826 HGQDVIYEYSDSA
+1826 HGQDIVYEDTNNDNRA
-1839 SSKSDIDTLKFTD
+1839 RDIDTLKFTD
-1852 IGLSELWFS
+1852 INLSELWFS

-1894 RLSNEQMLVST
+1894 RLSNEQTLVST
-1905 QVEKMVESMAG
+1905 QVEKMVESMAS
-1916 FAQQHGGEISLVP
+1916 FAQKHGGEISLVSP
-1929 REEVKQYI
+1929 EEVKQYI

>member
-1 MTKLTMQDVTN
+1 
-12 LYLYKQRTLPTDRL
+12 
-26 DDSLISKTG
+26 
-35 KGENIDKK
+35 
-43 EFMAGPG
+43 
-50 RFVTAD
+50 
-56 NFSVVKDFFTAKD
+56 
-69 SLINL
+69 
-74 SLQTRILANLKP
+74 
-86 GKYSKAQ
+86 
-93 ILEMLG
+93 
-99 YTKNGEKVDG
+99 

-558 ERKNGGGSKDNSSG
+558 ERKNGGGAKNNSSG

-1313 GDDLMLFGY
+1313 GY
-1322 HDTDSVTVK
+1322 
-1331 SFYDHEYY
+1331 
-1339 QFEKLEFADRSISR
+1339 
-1353 DELIKAGLHLYG
+1353 
-1365 TDGNDEINDHA
+1365 
-1376 DWDSIL
+1376 
-1382 EGGKGNDILRG
+1382 
-1393 SYGADTY
+1393 
-1400 LFSKGHGQDVIYEY
+1400 
-1414 SDSANSKS
+1414 
-1422 DIDTLKFTDINYAE
+1422 
-1436 VKFRR
+1436 
-1441 VGDDLMLFGYHDTDS
+1441 
-1456 VTVKSFYNHEYYQ
+1456 
-1469 FEKLEFADRSI
+1469 
-1480 TRDELGKQGMA
+1480 
-1491 LFGTDGDDDI
+1491 
-1501 NDWGRNSV
+1501 
-1509 IDAGAGN
+1509 
-1516 DTINGGYGDDTLIG
+1516 
-1530 GTGNDIL
+1530 
-1537 KGSYGAD
+1537 
-1544 TYLFS
+1544 
-1549 KGHGQDVI
+1549 
-1557 YEYSDSAN
+1557 
-1565 SKRDID
+1565 
-1571 TLKFTDVNY
+1571 
-1580 AEVKFRRVGDDLML
+1580 DLML

-1620 FADRSISR
+1620 FADRSITR

-1634 GLHLYGTDGNDEIN
+1634 GLHLYGTDGNDDIK

-1664 ILRGSYG
+1664 ILRGGYG
-1671 ADTYIFSKGHGQDVI
+1671 ADTYIFSKGHGQDIV
-1686 YEYSD
+1686 YED
-1691 SANSKRDIDTLKFTD
+1691 TNNDNRARDIDTLKFTD

-1716 VGDDLMLFGYHDT
+1716 VDNDLMLFGYHDT
-1729 DSVTVKSFYD
+1729 DSVTIKSFYNHVD
-1739 HEYYQFEKLE
+1739 YQFDKLD

-1774 DINDWGRNSVI
+1774 NINDWGRNSVI
-1785 DAGAGNDTINGGYGD
+1785 DAGAGNDTVNGGNGD

-1812 KGSYGADTY
+1812 RGGYGADTY
-1821 LFSKG
+1821 IFSKG
-1826 HGQDVIYEYSDSA
+1826 HGQDIVYEDTNNDNRA
-1839 SSKSDIDTLKFTD
+1839 RDIDTLKFTD
-1852 IGLSELWFS
+1852 INLSELWFS

-1894 RLSNEQMLVST
+1894 RLSNEQTLVST
-1905 QVEKMVESMAG
+1905 QVEKMVESMAS
-1916 FAQQHGGEISLVP
+1916 FAQKHGGEISLVSP
-1929 REEVKQYI
+1929 EEVKQYI